1 MAGQVVGIQPKVLR
15 WARTR
20 AGYSVEDIASK
31 LKQDPAEVKAWEA
44 GESAP
49 TYAQLETLAYDLY
62 KRPLALF
69 FLPEPPQEA
78 DVKQEFR
85 TLPNSELDQLLPNTR
100 YLLRLGQAFQL
111 SLKEL
116 TEGINPFDHKIF
128 KEIKLTDAA
137 QISSV
142 AQRVRE
148 YLAIDIDTQANW
160 GSTDEALKVWRNA
173 VESAGVFVFKQSFKQ
188 KSISGFC
195 LMDAEFPIIFI
206 NNSTSKTR
214 QIFTLFHELAHLF
227 VGVNSISKV
236 DDSYIDELPS
246 KGKKI
251 EQICNAL
258 AAEILVP
265 LKDFQK
271 QIEKY
276 QILDGYSIQALANR
290 YRVSRE
296 VILRLSLDS
305 RYINQTEY
313 SMKLKS
319 EMLSADKIKDFCQK
333 WRITEFSLFGSVLRE
348 DFRPDSDLDVLVT
361 FAPHVPWTI
370 LDLVTMETELAEL
383 VGRDVDLVEKRV
395 IEKSKNSIRQA
406 EILNSAQ
413 VFYAQGD
420 V

>member
-20 AGYSVEDIASK
+20 AGYSVEDIANK
-31 LKQDPAEVKAWEA
+31 LKRDPAEVKAWEA
-44 GESAP
+44 GEAAP
-49 TYAQLETLAYDLY
+49 TYAQLEKLAYDLY

-160 GSTDEALKVWRNA
+160 GSNDEALKVWRNA

-206 NNSTSKTR
+206 NNGTSKTR

-246 KGKKI
+246 IEKKV

-265 LKDFQK
+265 SKDLLKQV
-271 QIEKY
+271 EKLSC
-276 QILDGYSIQALANR
+276 LDDESIQTLANR

-296 VILRLSLDS
+296 VILRRSLDS
-305 RYINQTEY
+305 GTISQTEY
-313 SMKLKS
+313 KL
-319 EMLSADKIKDFCQK
+319 MCI
-333 WRITEFSLFGSVLRE
+333 
-348 DFRPDSDLDVLVT
+348 
-361 FAPHVPWTI
+361 
-370 LDLVTMETELAEL
+370 
-383 VGRDVDLVEKRV
+383 
-395 IEKSKNSIRQA
+395 
-406 EILNSAQ
+406 
-413 VFYAQGD
+413 
-420 V
+420 

>member
-1 MAGQVVGIQPKVLR
+1 
-15 WARTR
+15 
-20 AGYSVEDIASK
+20 
-31 LKQDPAEVKAWEA
+31 
-44 GESAP
+44 
-49 TYAQLETLAYDLY
+49 
-62 KRPLALF
+62 
-69 FLPEPPQEA
+69 
-78 DVKQEFR
+78 
-85 TLPNSELDQLLPNTR
+85 
-100 YLLRLGQAFQL
+100 
-111 SLKEL
+111 
-116 TEGINPFDHKIF
+116 
-128 KEIKLTDAA
+128 
-137 QISSV
+137 
-142 AQRVRE
+142 
-148 YLAIDIDTQANW
+148 
-160 GSTDEALKVWRNA
+160 
-173 VESAGVFVFKQSFKQ
+173 
-188 KSISGFC
+188 
-195 LMDAEFPIIFI
+195 
-206 NNSTSKTR
+206 
-214 QIFTLFHELAHLF
+214 
-227 VGVNSISKV
+227 
-236 DDSYIDELPS
+236 
-246 KGKKI
+246 
-251 EQICNAL
+251 L

-276 QILDGYSIQALANR
+276 QILDGDSIQSLANR

-305 RYINQTEY
+305 RHINQTEY

-395 IEKSKNSIRQA
+395 IEKSKNPIRQA

>member
-1 MAGQVVGIQPKVLR
+1 MAGPAVGIQPKVLR
-15 WARTR
+15 WARAR
-20 AGYSVEDIASK
+20 SGYSVEDIADK
-31 LKQDPAEVKAWEA
+31 LKRDPAEVRAWEA
-44 GESAP
+44 GNAAP
-49 TYAQLETLAYDLY
+49 TYAQLEKLAYDLY

-116 TEGINPFDHKIF
+116 TEGMNPSSHKIF
-128 KEIKLTDAA
+128 KDIKLTDAA
-137 QISSV
+137 QIPSV

-148 YLAIDIDTQANW
+148 YLAIDIDTQSDW
-160 GSTDEALKVWRNA
+160 GSTDEALKAWRKA

-188 KSISGFC
+188 KTISGFC

-206 NNSTSKTR
+206 NNGTSKTR

-236 DDSYIDELPS
+236 DSSYIDELPS
-246 KGKKI
+246 QEKRI
-251 EQICNAL
+251 EQLCNAL

-265 LKDFQK
+265 SKDFRK

-276 QILDGYSIQALANR
+276 QILDDDSIQALANR

-305 RYINQTEY
+305 GHIGQTEY
-313 SMKLKS
+313 STKISQWASDNGSSSKASSGGSYYATQATYLGENYLKLVFGKYYQG
-319 EMLSADKIKDFCQK
+319 KI
-333 WRITEFSLFGSVLRE
+333 
-348 DFRPDSDLDVLVT
+348 
-361 FAPHVPWTI
+361 
-370 LDLVTMETELAEL
+370 
-383 VGRDVDLVEKRV
+383 DVDQVAEHLGVKA
-395 IEKSKNSIRQA
+395 KNVA
-406 EILNSAQ
+406 ALEAQ
-413 VFYAQGD
+413 FTGRGAAA
-420 V
+420 